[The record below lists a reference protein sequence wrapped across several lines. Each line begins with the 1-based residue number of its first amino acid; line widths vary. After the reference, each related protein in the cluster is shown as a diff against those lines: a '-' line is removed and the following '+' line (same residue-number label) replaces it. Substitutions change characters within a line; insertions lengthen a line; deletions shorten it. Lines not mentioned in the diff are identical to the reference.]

1 LKYPAKPYKAQNIT
15 NRSFKL
21 NFVKIIPRTAS
32 STLERLAKGFPVV
45 ALTGPRQ
52 SGKTTLAKSLFKE
65 KPFVSLENPDERE
78 FALRDPQ
85 RFFQRFPSGAILDEV
100 QRCPELLSWLQGWVD
115 ERGIMGDVVLTGSA
129 QFDLLAGITQT
140 LAGRVGRVEL
150 LPLSAAELLAASKA
164 PSDLNATLFKGGYP
178 ALYDRDIS
186 PQDWFANY
194 IATYLER
201 DVRQLIAVRDLTQ
214 FQTFV
219 KMCAARTGQ
228 LLNLASLG
236 ADCGITSVT
245 AKQWL
250 SVLQASYIVTL
261 LKPHHRNFG
270 RRLVKAPKL
279 YFCVVGLA
287 AWLLDIRDA
296 ATLDTHAARGALFET
311 HVIGELMKQRLN
323 AGQALDLCF
332 WRDNVG
338 HEVDVLIDNAQGLQ
352 ALEIKSGSTFA
363 NDWTDGLKK
372 WQKFAGD
379 ESIQPSLV
387 YGGTASY
394 AREGVH
400 VWGWKDIRKIA
411 AETA

>member
-1 LKYPAKPYKAQNIT
+1 M
-15 NRSFKL
+15 
-21 NFVKIIPRTAS
+21 IPRTAS

-52 SGKTTLAKSLFKE
+52 SGKTTLAKSVFKE
-65 KPFVSLENPDERE
+65 KPYVSLENPDERE
-78 FALRDPQ
+78 FALRDPKRFLQ
-85 RFFQRFPSGAILDEV
+85 RFHSGAILDEV

-115 ERGIMGDVVLTGSA
+115 ERGIMGDFVLTGSA

-150 LPLSAAELLAASKA
+150 LPLSAAELMTAGKA
-164 PSDLNATLFKGGYP
+164 PNDLNASLFQGGYP
-178 ALYDRDIS
+178 ALYDRDIA

-201 DVRQLIAVRDLTQ
+201 DVRQLISVRDLTQ

-236 ADCGITSVT
+236 ADCGITAVT

-250 SVLQASYIVTL
+250 SVLEASYIVTL

-270 RRLVKAPKL
+270 KRLVKAPKL
-279 YFCVVGLA
+279 YFCDVGLA
-287 AWLLDIRDA
+287 AWLLGIRDA

-311 HVIGELMKQRLN
+311 QVISELMKQRLN
-323 AGQALDLCF
+323 AGQALDLYF
-332 WRDNVG
+332 WRDHVG
-338 HEVDVLIDNAQGLQ
+338 HEVDVLIDTEQGLQ

-363 NDWTDGLKK
+363 SDWTDGLKK

-387 YGGTASY
+387 YGGAASY
-394 AREGVH
+394 EREGVH
-400 VWGWKDIRKIA
+400 VWGWKDIGKIA